1 MSFDLTTFLWGD
13 APGLTLTRT
22 AGLVFF
28 LLTLPLCLWTAL
40 SDLRAMKIR
49 NQTVIAL
56 AAVFAV
62 VGLFLMPLEQ
72 FAWQLAQLVI
82 VLLVGIV
89 MNALGLLGA
98 GDAKFAA
105 AAAPYVMLGDVRF
118 LVLLFAVIL
127 LSAVAAHRLA
137 RITPLRNLAPD
148 WESWDRKK
156 DFPMGLA
163 LGPTLS
169 AYLACAAL
177 WGA

>member
-1 MSFDLTTFLWGD
+1 MLSRN
-13 APGLTLTRT
+13 A
-22 AGLVFF
+22 ALVFF
-28 LLTLPLCLWTAL
+28 ILTLPLCLWAAL
-40 SDLRAMKIR
+40 SDLRWMKIL
-49 NQTVIAL
+49 NKTVIAL

-62 VGLFLMPLEQ
+62 VGFFLMPFDQYL
-72 FAWQLAQLVI
+72 WQLAQLVI

-118 LVLLFAVIL
+118 LVLLFAIIL
-127 LSAVAAHRLA
+127 LSAVATHRLA
-137 RITPLRNLAPD
+137 RATPLRNLAPE
-148 WESWDRKK
+148 WESWERKK